1 MRVNVK
7 GFGMIDFPDSM
18 TNGEVRDVLRQFE
31 PKKDDTLQKLLV
43 TLEQSLKQK
52 PQIITE
58 QKIVEVEKQVI
69 VKVPEVRTI
78 EVEKTVMTKAD
89 PVSYRF
95 TISRDADGISE
106 IIAEPI

>member
-7 GFGMIDFPDSM
+7 GFGPIDFPDSM
-18 TNGEVRDVLRQFE
+18 SKEEVRDVLKQFE
-31 PKKDDTLQKLLV
+31 PKKDESLQKVLETLQELL
-43 TLEQSLKQK
+43 KAK
-52 PQIITE
+52 PKIVTE
-58 QKIVEVEKQVI
+58 QKVVEVEKQVV

-78 EVEKTVMTKAD
+78 EIEKTVKAD

-95 TISRDADGISE
+95 TIARDEDGISE